1 MDELKGDFVKVVAKI
16 KKVKVG
22 EDFSVERL
30 KEDLVE
36 AGKVR
41 KEVVMME
48 ESRYLW
54 SPSR

>member
-1 MDELKGDFVKVVAKI
+1 MKVV
-16 KKVKVG
+16 
-22 EDFSVERL
+22 EDFSVERV

-41 KEVVMME
+41 KEVMTE
-48 ESRYLW
+48 EFRYLW